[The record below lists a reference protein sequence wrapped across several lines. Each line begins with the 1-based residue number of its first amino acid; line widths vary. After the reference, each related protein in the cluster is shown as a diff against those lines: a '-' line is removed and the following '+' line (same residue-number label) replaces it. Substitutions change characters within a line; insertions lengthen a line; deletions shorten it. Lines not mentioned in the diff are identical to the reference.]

1 MPRRNLLPLLAAPML
16 LTACVAVPRVGP
28 ANATAPVFEVADF
41 FAGRLHGEGELKVM
55 MSGSRKIRV
64 ESLGRRAAD
73 GSTILDQSIAEE
85 GKPARTRS
93 WQLREVAPGRYAGTL
108 TDADGPVAGAVTANR
123 LHLSFRMRG
132 GMDVDQWLTL
142 APDGRS
148 ARNVL
153 RVRKFGMTVAALD
166 ETIRKLD

>member
-1 MPRRNLLPLLAAPML
+1 MRPRLLTPLLAI
-16 LTACVAVPRVGP
+16 TFVCACVSTPSVGTADAAAPR
-28 ANATAPVFEVADF
+28 FEVADF
-41 FAGRLHGEGELKVM
+41 FAGRTQGEGVLNVM
-55 MSGSRKIRV
+55 MSGRRSVRV
-64 ESLGRRAAD
+64 SSVGRREAD
-73 GSTILDQSIAEE
+73 GWIALDQDIAEE
-85 GKPARTRS
+85 GKPARSRS
-93 WQLREVAPGRYAGTL
+93 WRLREVAPGRYSGTL
-108 TDADGPVAGAVTANR
+108 TDAEGPVTGAATGNR

-142 APDGRS
+142 AADRRS